1 MTQRPPNAILYPES
15 FHRGGKMTHTIKD
28 PEISEEKIREIVRE
42 EIKRELGYGKYEKV
56 NLLERMVKV
65 EEAIKFLQEE
75 IKQLREDTNRRFEEM
90 REYMER
96 SNSRMFQFMTLG
108 FSVLVVLITLY
119 KFLK

>member
-15 FHRGGKMTHTIKD
+15 FIEEVKMTPTIKD

>member
-1 MTQRPPNAILYPES
+1 MTPAIKE
-15 FHRGGKMTHTIKD
+15 

-65 EEAIKFLQEE
+65 EEAIKFLQDE

-90 REYMER
+90 REYIDKRFDQVDKRFGIIER

-108 FSVLVVLITLY
+108 FSVLVVLMSLY
-119 KFLK
+119 RFLK